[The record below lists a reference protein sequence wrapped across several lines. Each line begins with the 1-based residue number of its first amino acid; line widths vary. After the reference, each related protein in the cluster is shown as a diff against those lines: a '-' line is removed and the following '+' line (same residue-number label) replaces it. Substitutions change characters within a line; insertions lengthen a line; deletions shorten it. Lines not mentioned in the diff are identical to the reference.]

1 MSFNI
6 DTFKSRFEEGGF
18 LQSNKFEVL
27 VTPPR
32 FLGGRSINNN
42 GVRTSSYEI
51 SDMLRFRIEATR
63 VPGIQLL
70 FADNHRYGVGP
81 TQKQPFSAQLSEIPI
96 NFIVD
101 RNSDLWQF
109 WHNWVNGV
117 FQHSG
122 SMNSQGAGPSNSSPS
137 YKAKYKDDFST
148 IVEIFIYSND
158 GGLSQRIALF
168 QAFPTAITDIPLSW
182 AEQSQP
188 MRMSVTLSFSSYS
201 IQGAGIS

>member
-81 TQKQPFSAQLSEIPI
+81 TQKQPFSAQLNEISI

-101 RNSDLWQF
+101 YKSILWKF
-109 WHNWVNGV
+109 WHNWVNNI
-117 FQHSG
+117 FNHSG
-122 SMNSQGAGPSNSSPS
+122 TSNVTNFSPT
-137 YKAKYKDDFST
+137 YLAKYKDDFST
-148 IVEIFIYSND
+148 LVEILIYAND
-158 GGLSQRIALF
+158 GALSQRVSLL

-182 AEQSQP
+182 AEQSNKQDIF
-188 MRMSVTLSFSSYS
+188 SFGVNLFPYS
-201 IQGAGIS
+201 KRFNCSLV

>member
-51 SDMLRFRIEATR
+51 SDTLRFRIEATR

-101 RNSDLWQF
+101 QNSNLWHF
-109 WHNWVNGV
+109 WHNWVNGI

-122 SMNSQGAGPSNSSPS
+122 AMNSQGAGPANSYPT

-148 IVEIFIYSND
+148 LVEILIYAND
-158 GGLSQRIALF
+158 GALSQKVSLL

-188 MRMSVTLSFSSYS
+188 MRMSVTLSYSSYS
-201 IQGAGIS
+201 IEGAGVS

>member
-51 SDMLRFRIEATR
+51 SDTLRFRIEATR

-70 FADNHRYGVGP
+70 FADNQRYGVGP

-101 RNSDLWQF
+101 QNSNLWHF
-109 WHNWVNGV
+109 WHNWVNGI

-122 SMNSQGAGPSNSSPS
+122 AMNSQGAGASNSYPT

-148 IVEIFIYSND
+148 IIDIDIYTND
-158 GGLSQRIALF
+158 GNLSQTIELY
-168 QAFPTAITDIPLSW
+168 QAFPTAISEVPLTW
-182 AEQSQP
+182 GDQNNP
-188 MRMSVTLSFSSYS
+188 LRMSVTLSFSEYQILGS
-201 IQGAGIS
+201 GLT

>member
-6 DTFKSRFEEGGF
+6 DTFKTRFERSGF
-18 LQSNKFEVL
+18 LQTNKFEIL

-32 FLGGRSINNN
+32 FLGGRAINNN
-42 GVRTSSYEI
+42 GVRTPSYEI

-70 FADNHRYGVGP
+70 FADNQRYGVGP
-81 TQKQPFSAQLSEIPI
+81 TQKQPFNAQLNEISI

-101 RNSDLWQF
+101 YDSILWQF
-109 WHNWVNGV
+109 WHNWINNI

-122 SMNSQGAGPSNSSPS
+122 TNNSYPT
-137 YKAKYKDDFST
+137 YLAKYKDDFST
-148 IVEIFIYSND
+148 IVEIFIYAND

-188 MRMSVTLSFSSYS
+188 MRMSVTLSYSSYS
-201 IQGAGIS
+201 IEGAGVS